1 MDEELLSYE
10 EFKEKYKVFF
20 EPGVEEAM
28 KELHQIVPEEERENI
43 IRQQYELYLKGGAD
57 AVK

>member
-1 MDEELLSYE
+1 MENDKMSYE

-20 EPGVEEAM
+20 EPGVEDAL
-28 KELHQIVPEEERENI
+28 KEVHGINTDQERENI
-43 IRQQYELYLKGGAD
+43 IRQQYDLYLKSGAD